1 MNHFCSVISAYVILK
16 KFTPGLQK
24 IYTDI
29 SAISATFSNS
39 GLSLLLKLFNTK
51 GYFTCSLVPVC
62 DRMEGQPPL
71 HSTQQG
77 SAIGKQRVEIWKI
90 FLG

>member
-1 MNHFCSVISAYVILK
+1 MNKVILCK
-16 KFTPGLQK
+16 KLWVFS
-24 IYTDI
+24 TDKSFCEMVVI
-29 SAISATFSNS
+29 VH
-39 GLSLLLKLFNTK
+39 LKSLPLLKLFNTK